1 MPLSHF
7 VFLHP
12 PPPAKCPLRFKE
24 LEYVLIEK
32 AAQLFQNML

>member
-1 MPLSHF
+1 MPLPHF
-7 VFLHP
+7 VFLH

-32 AAQLFQNML
+32 VAQLFQNML